1 MLFAMLLLRH
11 AEATALALRYAAATL
26 TQSQPLRLSAW
37 LGGARPWGLKLHAPL
52 CEALSEG
59 GAQFS
64 RLCAELGTRTA
75 PLTHPALLWLAWTG
89 PCLGATM
96 QAALLCD
103 ALALLFLPL
112 TILDA
117 LCALWMRVHAAG
129 IRNLYSK
136 LYRPQSKPAGLLTYR
151 LERLTVG
158 ALLLTPLLALAPTLA
173 AFGACA
179 RVLAMPPRAARAAL
193 RGLPGAGGRLRR
205 RAAAL
210 WRGRGAERELWFEVV
225 SAGVYRLRP

>member
-1 MLFAMLLLRH
+1 MMLA
-11 AEATALALRYAAATL
+11 
-26 TQSQPLRLSAW
+26 
-37 LGGARPWGLKLHAPL
+37 
-52 CEALSEG
+52 
-59 GAQFS
+59 
-64 RLCAELGTRTA
+64 
-75 PLTHPALLWLAWTG
+75 LAWTG
-89 PCLGATM
+89 PSLGATM

-103 ALALLFLPL
+103 VLALLFLPL

-136 LYRPQSKPAGLLTYR
+136 LYRPQGKAAGRRAFR

-179 RVLAMPPRAARAAL
+179 RVLAMPPRAGRGAL
-193 RGLPGAGGRLRR
+193 RGLPGVWGGLRR
-205 RAAAL
+205 GAEAL
-210 WRGRGAERELWFEVV
+210 WRGRGAGKELWFEVV